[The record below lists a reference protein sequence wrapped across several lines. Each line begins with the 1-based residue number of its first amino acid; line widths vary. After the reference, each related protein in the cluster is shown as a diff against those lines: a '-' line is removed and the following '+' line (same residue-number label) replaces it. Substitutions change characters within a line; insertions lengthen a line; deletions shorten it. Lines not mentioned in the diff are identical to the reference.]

1 MGRFSFFDRIACAAL
16 LGTIFV
22 ATSGAVLAESDDAR
36 TCARSAREGDIQA
49 CVRAIARDPSD
60 IESRR
65 NLALAYLSVNSYEEC
80 DRTHREIIALT
91 PDDPQAYYD
100 HAAALATFF
109 EFKRPAEP
117 IRIALRLAPDD
128 PRAHYDHAAAL
139 ATFFE
144 FKRAVEPIRVALR
157 LAPDDLAIVRLAATI
172 FEQAHEYRAA
182 FAAMLIGAEHGEML
196 LMFDVAVYYQ
206 RGLGTP
212 ADPEAARS
220 WFERA
225 ATAGHVGAMETL
237 ARIYAEGRDGTPRD
251 PARAQFWSERAKADG
266 IAPNEPERTTY

>member
-16 LGTIFV
+16 VSTIFA
-22 ATSGAVLAESDDAR
+22 ATSAAVQAASDDAR
-36 TCARSAREGDIQA
+36 TCAQGAREGDIKS
-49 CVRAIARDPSD
+49 CVRAVARDPGD

-80 DRTHREIIALT
+80 DRTHSEIIA
-91 PDDPQAYYD
+91 
-100 HAAALATFF
+100 
-109 EFKRPAEP
+109 
-117 IRIALRLAPDD
+117 LAPDD
-128 PRAHYDHAAAL
+128 PRAYFDHAAAL

-144 FKRAVEPIRVALR
+144 FKRAAEPIRIALR

-172 FEQAHEYRAA
+172 FEKAREYREA
-182 FAAMLIGAEHGEML
+182 FAVMLIGAEHGEML

-212 ADPEAARS
+212 ADPDAARN

-251 PARAQFWSERAKADG
+251 PARAQFWSERAKAEG